1 MNMKFK
7 NIVRG
12 GLSVVIASASV
23 IGYAGNPDRSGSAGA
38 QELLINP
45 YARSSGWGSANSS
58 CVRGLESMFSNIAG
72 LAFTRKTEVNFNRT
86 TWLGGS
92 GIYVN
97 NFGFSQHVGETG
109 AIGLNVMA
117 LSAGNMQVTTTDNP
131 EGGLGNFNPLFIN
144 IGLSYA
150 KGFSDDIYG
159 GATVRII
166 QEQISNVSA
175 KGVAID
181 AGIQYKTGKY
191 DQMHFGIAIR
201 NVGPKLSY
209 TGDGLSFDAN
219 IANGTQYNN
228 SVNGYSAAFEN
239 KSSSFEM
246 PSLLNIG
253 LAYDFYLTKDSANNG
268 LSRDYRLTVAGNF
281 TSNSFTYD
289 QYTLGA
295 ELSLKRYIVLRGGY
309 TYEEGI
315 TKSTTRKTAFTGPS
329 AGITLNL
336 PFGKEK
342 LSEFALDYS
351 YRFTNPF
358 SGVHCIGVRVNL

>member
-1 MNMKFK
+1 
-7 NIVRG
+7 
-12 GLSVVIASASV
+12 
-23 IGYAGNPDRSGSAGA
+23 
-38 QELLINP
+38 
-45 YARSSGWGSANSS
+45 
-58 CVRGLESMFSNIAG
+58 
-72 LAFTRKTEVNFNRT
+72 
-86 TWLGGS
+86 
-92 GIYVN
+92 
-97 NFGFSQHVGETG
+97 
-109 AIGLNVMA
+109 
-117 LSAGNMQVTTTDNP
+117 
-131 EGGLGNFNPLFIN
+131 
-144 IGLSYA
+144 
-150 KGFSDDIYG
+150 
-159 GATVRII
+159 
-166 QEQISNVSA
+166 
-175 KGVAID
+175 
-181 AGIQYKTGKY
+181 
-191 DQMHFGIAIR
+191 
-201 NVGPKLSY
+201 
-209 TGDGLSFDAN
+209 
-219 IANGTQYNN
+219 
-228 SVNGYSAAFEN
+228 
-239 KSSSFEM
+239 M